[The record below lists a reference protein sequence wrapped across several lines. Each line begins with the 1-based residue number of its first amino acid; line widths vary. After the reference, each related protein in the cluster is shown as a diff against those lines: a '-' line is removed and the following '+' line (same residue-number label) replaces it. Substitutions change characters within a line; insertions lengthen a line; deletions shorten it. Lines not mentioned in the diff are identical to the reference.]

1 MTVLDPERFG
11 EHMLASTI
19 THRDTVWTLYGRFM
33 NFIFKKVHKV
43 LISHV
48 LQSVFVRQDQVVR
61 TAPGKSCRRGDTWP
75 WTSLDHLGPPRFGA
89 LGISWH
95 LLASDRKG
103 AEYLRN
109 VEPVQK
115 TSKNKLVCLVIDGY
129 WWLLMVIALGKKC
142 QCICSSS
149 SLWFAIDLDLGLCQW
164 DAKIEEVEAG
174 CAMGCNGC
182 ASARS
187 VHLQCI
193 FLVFCCQSCS
203 IVTGCAVP
211 RTFRILS

>member
-1 MTVLDPERFG
+1 
-11 EHMLASTI
+11 
-19 THRDTVWTLYGRFM
+19 
-33 NFIFKKVHKV
+33 
-43 LISHV
+43 
-48 LQSVFVRQDQVVR
+48 
-61 TAPGKSCRRGDTWP
+61 
-75 WTSLDHLGPPRFGA
+75 
-89 LGISWH
+89 
-95 LLASDRKG
+95 
-103 AEYLRN
+103 LRN

-129 WWLLMVIALGKKC
+129 WWLLMVIAFGKKC

-203 IVTGCAVP
+203 RYSSTETACLRRLKSTWVMWMPFHPFFIFLYESKQNFVRNFLLRLLFSSLFMETDSDVLRHTEAENVETGAASSEAQPVATNKRQYRSVSVLHHLYCMFTAY
-211 RTFRILS
+211 TQYTYYT